1 VRTSFNNNQRL
12 ILVFSYGELGS
23 MILHQTLYNI
33 FPPSSFDAQSI
44 VPLTPQEFIQRILVP
59 EAALAL
65 IMEDMRQDRTQAAQT
80 MRESAGY
87 GVAMFPDTSEGP
99 GVEAG
104 EDIVLERARARRRE
118 LEDEELLETLRRPGG
133 SEDERSSKYKG
144 TKRPKKLGSAT
155 TTEVEEITVA
165 QRKTKRKKASSRT
178 DSESGLDGNVF
189 CGNWVV
195 STRKSARTVPSNLKA
210 KPSSPHLSPPQSSP
224 IQAELDPRSSSPE
237 QIRSHLSK
245 TEPRA
250 LQSKP
255 ISSTN
260 DPYNSPKRF
269 FANIDV
275 ETDSLPTTLSSQ
287 KKPDG
292 RSKTDPIDVD
302 DAEISI
308 TTDTPASFAHQP
320 PIPVPSQA
328 SRLSPS
334 RIVWSLRGPS
344 DVERQEAYFDPPS
357 PEQRSRGRLV
367 GREAS
372 VNRHLESNNETPSL
386 PTEQNQRPGSSVG

>member
-1 VRTSFNNNQRL
+1 M
-12 ILVFSYGELGS
+12 LVFSYGELGS

-65 IMEDMRQDRTQAAQT
+65 IMEDMGQDRTRAAQT

-118 LEDEELLETLRRPGG
+118 LEDEELLETLRCSGG
-133 SEDERSSKYKG
+133 SEDEHSSKYKG

-165 QRKTKRKKASSRT
+165 QRKMKRKKTSSRT

-189 CGNWVV
+189 CGNRIV
-195 STRKSARTVPSNLKA
+195 STRKSARAVPSNLKA
-210 KPSSPHLSPPQSSP
+210 KPSSPHSSPPQSSP
-224 IQAELDPRSSSPE
+224 IQAGLDPRSSSPE
-237 QIRSHLSK
+237 QIRSHPSK
-245 TEPRA
+245 TEPQP
-250 LQSKP
+250 LHSKP
-255 ISSTN
+255 RSTTN
-260 DPYNSPKRF
+260 DPCNSPKRC

-275 ETDSLPTTLSSQ
+275 ETDALPTTLSSQ
-287 KKPDG
+287 RKPDG
-292 RSKTDPIDVD
+292 RSKSDPIDID

-308 TTDTPASFAHQP
+308 TTETPALFAHQP
-320 PIPVPSQA
+320 PIPATSQA
-328 SRLSPS
+328 GRLSPS
-334 RIVWSLRGPS
+334 RIVWSVRGS
-344 DVERQEAYFDPPS
+344 IGAERQEAYFDPPTQE
-357 PEQRSRGRLV
+357 PRPRGRLV

-372 VNRHLESNNETPSL
+372 VDRHLESNNEAPSL
-386 PTEQNQRPGSSVG
+386 LTGQNQRRGSCVQ